1 VERRRPAHSIMSHP
15 VTEHDLLALVEG
27 RLPADRV
34 EAVRAALS
42 ADKELLRRVE
52 GMVRDRRAMERL
64 GASAPAPLGM
74 VEGAMAAAERGELL
88 QHPATAR
95 SGDRHR
101 SRRRIIPVAI
111 AATFL
116 LLAGGVVAVVLS
128 LSDPSQQ
135 RERVARAE
143 ESVTRMYQQGSVIMP
158 EWEQPEEPMLPGMVA
173 LDPVTGPAV
182 DEPPTIVREA
192 FVPTPDP
199 VLEEWFRSVEQRAGT
214 ASMDIDRAVD
224 LLLEGRLALQTD
236 VDPATTR
243 AVVGEEGAAAPALI
257 TTPDSETDSAW
268 ALPLTYPH
276 GDREALRAALEAA
289 LDELRMMTGA
299 SVVLVEAT
307 EPQDGAPPRPVLSF
321 EDVLWWSTPHDR
333 WMRRDMVRLPVRVE
347 QGDG

>member
-1 VERRRPAHSIMSHP
+1 MSHP

-88 QHPATAR
+88 QHPATGR

-101 SRRRIIPVAI
+101 SRRRIIPFAI

-116 LLAGGVVAVVLS
+116 LLVSGVVAVVLLVS
-128 LSDPSQQ
+128 SPSQQ
-135 RERVARAE
+135 RERVAQAE
-143 ESVTRMYQQGSVIMP
+143 ESVTRMYEQGSVIMP

-173 LDPVTGPAV
+173 LDPVTGPTV
-182 DEPPTIVREA
+182 DEPLTIVREA
-192 FVPTPDP
+192 FVATPDP
-199 VLEEWFRSVEQRAGT
+199 VLEEWFRSVEERA
-214 ASMDIDRAVD
+214 AAAPMDIDRAVD

-243 AVVGEEGAAAPALI
+243 AVAGEQGVSEPALI
-257 TTPDSETDSAW
+257 TMADTATDSTW

-276 GDREALRAALEAA
+276 GDREALRAALEGA
-289 LDELRMMTGA
+289 LDELRMMSGA
-299 SVVLVEAT
+299 SVELVEAT
-307 EPQDGAPPRPVLSF
+307 EPQNGAPPRPVLSF
-321 EDVLWWSTPHDR
+321 EDVLWWATPHDQ
-333 WMRRDMVRLPVRVE
+333 WVRRDTVRLPVRVE
-347 QGDG
+347 PGDG